1 MDHQPFEDWIFR
13 QNEIEDS
20 SKQELNQHMDTCQ
33 QCTELN
39 ASFKNVENLF
49 LHQPMVSPTAGFTNR
64 FAAKMALEKEKMYR
78 KQSIR
83 SLVITGI
90 ILIIISIIL
99 VSILLLSFSAGEI
112 IIGAVSTYTG
122 FIEAFINLRGMVF
135 QFLND
140 LSPLAIVFVWLLLAV
155 WGGILTPLWGITV
168 WKLSKQGVELK

>member
-1 MDHQPFEDWIFR
+1 MDHQPFEDWIFT
-13 QNEIEDS
+13 QDELEELG
-20 SKQELNQHMDTCQ
+20 KQELNQHLDTCQ

-39 ASFKNVENLF
+39 SAWRNVENMF
-49 LHQPMVSPTAGFTNR
+49 IQQPMVSPTTGFTNR

-78 KQSIR
+78 KQSLR

-99 VSILLLSFSAGEI
+99 ISIILLSFSAGEI
-112 IIGAVSTYTG
+112 IVSAVSTYTG
-122 FIEAFINLRGMVF
+122 FVEAFINLRGMAF
-135 QFLND
+135 HFLNGV
-140 LSPLAIVFVWLLLAV
+140 SPFVFVLVWILLAV